1 MPVSG
6 GPGLRAGKPE
16 DRCRVG
22 IPVHFQMNFSE
33 GRCIMENVQK
43 GGSGLLPG
51 RRIVCKRINRTE
63 KRRI

>member
-6 GPGLRAGKPE
+6 GSDLRAGKPE

-43 GGSGLLPG
+43 GGSGLLLG
-51 RRIVCKRINRTE
+51 RRTVCKRINRTE